1 MCQIEVLA
9 RPILAPPSLMLYTP
23 IYTILSETAHHS
35 GIIKAKTGCVL
46 HTHPDFEV
54 LRRLIL

>member
-35 GIIKAKTGCVL
+35 GVFCIRTLTLKFFVASSSESAT
-46 HTHPDFEV
+46 
-54 LRRLIL
+54 